1 MTYQEMN
8 EAIREAELTV
18 RRAETYL
25 NQMAR
30 FLCGRLRKVNPD
42 TLRNLKK
49 ELKKFNSQ
57 TGEILLRICQARCP

>member
-30 FLCGRLRKVNPD
+30 FPPQSEKG
-42 TLRNLKK
+42 
-49 ELKKFNSQ
+49 
-57 TGEILLRICQARCP
+57 A

>member
-42 TLRNLKK
+42 TLRDLKK

-57 TGEILLRICQARCP
+57 TGEWSEK

>member
-1 MTYQEMN
+1 MN

-42 TLRNLKK
+42 TLRDLKK

-57 TGEILLRICQARCP
+57 TGEWSEK

>member
-42 TLRNLKK
+42 LSL
-49 ELKKFNSQ
+49 
-57 TGEILLRICQARCP
+57 IHI

>member
-30 FLCGRLRKVNPD
+30 FLYGRLRKVNPD

-57 TGEILLRICQARCP
+57 TGEWSG

>member
-42 TLRNLKK
+42 NLRNLKK

-57 TGEILLRICQARCP
+57 TGEWSG

>member
-49 ELKKFNSQ
+49 ELIECDN
-57 TGEILLRICQARCP
+57 E